1 MTEKIKYCISRLGLT
16 RLKQIAYM
24 SVMLIA
30 VLLVL
35 AFSVNKIT
43 VNDGSRVQTL
53 YSLKSQP
60 TELLKMAT
68 LSSQSYKVTEVTEK
82 GNKIE
87 SSPHPKMLYTV
98 KNTENLKVGDILC
111 GI

>member
-1 MTEKIKYCISRLGLT
+1 MTEKIKYCIARLGLT

-43 VNDGSRVQTL
+43 VNDGS
-53 YSLKSQP
+53 QP
-60 TELLKMAT
+60 
-68 LSSQSYKVTEVTEK
+68 SF
-82 GNKIE
+82 
-87 SSPHPKMLYTV
+87 
-98 KNTENLKVGDILC
+98 
-111 GI
+111 